1 MIKYIN
7 DVQEL
12 NHMRFSERDMDS
24 SEFSVAVE
32 VLYNTYVREGRA
44 IPFTSIVM
52 IYYYS
57 EIVEPEYPELE
68 YEDIDLDDIVD
79 NYIYSV
85 ESKRRFCEY
94 FGLNYGKI
102 GDLYYLGL
110 PTVEQAQSYLDV
122 INLLPVKNS

>member
-12 NHMRFSERDMDS
+12 HHMRFSERDMDS
-24 SEFSVAVE
+24 SEFAVAVE
-32 VLYNTYVREGRA
+32 VLYNTYVREGGA
-44 IPFTSIVM
+44 IPFTSMVI
-52 IYYYS
+52 IYYYNK
-57 EIVEPEYPELE
+57 IEPEYLRLE
-68 YEDIDLDDIVD
+68 YEDIDLDDITD

-85 ESKRRFCEY
+85 ESKRIFCEY

-110 PTVEQAQSYLDV
+110 PTVEQAQNYLDV
-122 INLLPVKNS
+122 IDLLPVKNN

>member
-7 DVQEL
+7 DVREL

-32 VLYNTYVREGRA
+32 VLYNTYVREGIA
-44 IPFTSIVM
+44 IPFTGMVM
-52 IYYYS
+52 IYYCS
-57 EIVEPEYPELE
+57 EIKPEYPGLE
-68 YEDIDLDDIVD
+68 YEDIDLDGIVD

-85 ESKRRFCEY
+85 ESKRMFCEY

-110 PTVEQAQSYLDV
+110 PTVEQAQNYLDV
-122 INLLPVKNS
+122 IDLLPVKNS

>member
-1 MIKYIN
+1 
-7 DVQEL
+7 
-12 NHMRFSERDMDS
+12 MRFSERDMDS

-32 VLYNTYVREGRA
+32 VLYNTHVREGIA
-44 IPFTSIVM
+44 IAFTGMVM
-52 IYYYS
+52 IYYCS
-57 EIVEPEYPELE
+57 EIKPEYLE
-68 YEDIDLDDIVD
+68 YEDIDLDDIID

-85 ESKRRFCEY
+85 ESKRMFCEY

-122 INLLPVKNS
+122 INLLPVKK